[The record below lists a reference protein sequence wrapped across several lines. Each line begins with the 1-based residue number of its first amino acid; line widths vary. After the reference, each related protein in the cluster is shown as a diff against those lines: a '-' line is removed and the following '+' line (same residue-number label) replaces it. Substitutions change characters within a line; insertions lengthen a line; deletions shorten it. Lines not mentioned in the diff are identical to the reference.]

1 MRRYVINLVCIIGF
15 CFLLTWCIYAEDD
28 YLGEYSSNPY
38 DSDSVS
44 NPYGQYGSEFSPD
57 SINNPFGQ
65 YGNPYSPN
73 SATNPYATD
82 TPKLYSSDG
91 KYLGKV
97 SANPYDPDS
106 ISNPFGIYGSPY
118 SPDSVNNPFGQYG
131 SPYSPNSATN
141 PFAIE
146 PPKIYAPKNDF
157 NSYGTGG
164 SDLFNL
170 LDNE

>member
-15 CFLLTWCIYAEDD
+15 CFLLTWCFYAEDD

-57 SINNPFGQ
+57 SI
-65 YGNPYSPN
+65 
-73 SATNPYATD
+73 
-82 TPKLYSSDG
+82 
-91 KYLGKV
+91 
-97 SANPYDPDS
+97 
-106 ISNPFGIYGSPY
+106 
-118 SPDSVNNPFGQYG
+118 NNPFGQYG